1 MTEKN
6 CPVCNHILK
15 DNCFIKDSG
24 VASLSNLEL
33 IIKDD
38 NLKKTTHELKCRYC
52 PNCGHVELYIDLK

>member
-24 VASLSNLEL
+24 VASLSYLEL

-38 NLKKTTHELKCRYC
+38 NLKKTTHELKCR
-52 PNCGHVELYIDLK
+52 